1 MHLDLPATHLLWN
14 DISYHHQRVCGRPAQ
29 HRQRLDGDRG
39 LQLPRPKRAGG
50 GLPFE
55 NLTFEDELFSS
66 QVGQLPLQAGD
77 DAGAIQWM
85 PLNKEV
91 LFNRSIMHCIFCDG
105 WIVFITLDYMQVVL
119 YASHKDFVEKVVDKL
134 GAHW

>member
-1 MHLDLPATHLLWN
+1 
-14 DISYHHQRVCGRPAQ
+14 
-29 HRQRLDGDRG
+29 
-39 LQLPRPKRAGG
+39 
-50 GLPFE
+50 
-55 NLTFEDELFSS
+55 
-66 QVGQLPLQAGD
+66 
-77 DAGAIQWM
+77 M

-105 WIVFITLDYMQVVL
+105 CRVFITLAYMQVVL